1 MSTRTADVALLLTLL
16 LSCADGDASPAGPDL
31 RLDHLQ
37 ALGSHNSYHVLA
49 GAPADPA
56 LDYQHA
62 PLDAQ
67 LSAGVR
73 HFEIDVHRVPAGDVG
88 EDIAVFHIKSLDEA
102 ATCTTFAACLSTIR
116 GWSDAHPD
124 HHLIVV
130 LIEPKDDLA
139 RLAAELGKDPAVTG
153 ELLWDGHLA
162 DLDQVIARVFPDRV
176 LSPADVQGSAATL
189 RAAITTTGWPAIDD
203 TRQHVAFVLLDSGP
217 LRAEYRTV
225 PAPRCFVFADPPD
238 ADAAF
243 IKLDDPL
250 GDAAAIADAL
260 DAGFIVRTR
269 ADTDAEVDPARAAAA
284 LASGA
289 QLVSTDYP
297 LARDDGANPGY
308 RIPWPGTPERPSRC
322 NPVTAPPDCS
332 DALIE

>member
-1 MSTRTADVALLLTLL
+1 MPPRATAVALVLAPL
-16 LSCADGDASPAGPDL
+16 LSCAGGDTAPAGPDL
-31 RLDHLQ
+31 RLAHLQ
-37 ALGSHNSYHVLA
+37 ALGSHNSYHILA

-73 HFEIDVHRVPAGDVG
+73 HFEIDVHRVPDQD
-88 EDIAVFHIKSLDEA
+88 DIAVFHIKSLDEA

-139 RLAAELGKDPAVTG
+139 RLAAELGKDPTVTG

-162 DLDQVIARVFPDRV
+162 DLDDVIARVFPDRV
-176 LSPADVQGSAATL
+176 LTPADVQGSAPTL
-189 RAAITTTGWPAIDD
+189 RAAVTTTGWPTIDD

-217 LRAEYRTV
+217 LRAEYRAV

-250 GDAAAIADAL
+250 ADADAIADAL

-269 ADTDAEVDPARAAAA
+269 ADSDAEVDPARAAAA

-308 RIPWPGTPERPSRC
+308 RTPWPGTPARPSRC